1 MRIQRVLEA
10 PEKVRKLADQLGKC
24 PQVQAL
30 DEGEEKE
37 AWTLAHSFSDIEES
51 FLAFLEGQLPRL
63 LENGLEAS
71 EVYDLLLD
79 IGEELRHILY
89 HINDP
94 KFYKYLQKQCNEE
107 SEGHPIT

>member
-1 MRIQRVLEA
+1 MGIRRVLEDSG
-10 PEKVRKLADQLGKC
+10 KVKKLADQLGKC

-51 FLAFLEGQLPRL
+51 FLTILDGQLSRL
-63 LENGLEAS
+63 LESELEAS

-79 IGEELRHILY
+79 IGEEFRHILY

-94 KFYKYLQKQCNEE
+94 KFYRYLQKQCNEE
-107 SEGHPIT
+107 GHPIT